1 MLNVNSES
9 WQAVKQRLLKDR
21 EELLESLIN
30 EMSETATAKIRG
42 KIEMIDEI
50 IRLYPS
56 ELKKQAQAAD
66 E

>member
-9 WQAVKQRLLKDR
+9 WAAVKQRLLKDR
-21 EELLESLIN
+21 HELLESLAN
-30 EMSETATAKIRG
+30 DMSETATARMRG

-50 IRLYPS
+50 IRLYPND
-56 ELKKQAQAAD
+56 LKKQAQAAD

>member
-1 MLNVNSES
+1 MLHVNSES
-9 WQAVKQRLLKDR
+9 WKAVVKQLNKDR
-21 EELLESLIN
+21 EDLLESLIVD
-30 EMSETATAKIRG
+30 MSETATARLRG

-56 ELKKQAQAAD
+56 QLTKQAQAAD

>member
-9 WQAVKQRLLKDR
+9 WQAVKKRLLKDR

-30 EMSETATAKIRG
+30 DMSETATAKIRG

-50 IRLYPS
+50 IRLYPND
-56 ELKKQAQAAD
+56 LKKQAQAAD

>member
-21 EELLESLIN
+21 QELLESLIHN
-30 EMSETATAKIRG
+30 MSETATAKIRG

-50 IRLYPS
+50 IRLYPID
-56 ELKKQAQAAD
+56 LKRQAQAAD

>member
-30 EMSETATAKIRG
+30 DMSETATAKIRG

-50 IRLYPS
+50 IRLYPND
-56 ELKKQAQAAD
+56 LKKQAQAAD

>member
-9 WQAVKQRLLKDR
+9 WQAVKSRLLKDR

-30 EMSETATAKIRG
+30 DMSETATAKIRG

-50 IRLYPS
+50 IRLYPK
-56 ELKKQAQAAD
+56 ELKRQAEAAD